1 MKYVIISIYDGMYGF
16 DVLENG
22 EHIEAEREKEI
33 GKKLCE
39 LRSKRWPSYEL
50 VKNDDGEWHEVR
62 LNEVHYFLKDYYKDY
77 DLIII
82 SEDGCAEVVKDTTK
96 ENQNDIT

>member
-22 EHIEAEREKEI
+22 EHIEAEREKDIAHNIYEI
-33 GKKLCE
+33 EKGE
-39 LRSKRWPSYEL
+39 SSYE
-50 VKNDDGEWHEVR
+50 K
-62 LNEVHYFLKDYYKDY
+62 VHTFLKAYYNDY

-82 SEDGCAEVVKDTTK
+82 SEDGFAEVVKDITK
-96 ENQNDIT
+96 ENKK

>member
-39 LRSKRWPSYEL
+39 LRNERWCEAQQN
-50 VKNDDGEWHEVR
+50 KVR
-62 LNEVHYFLKDYYKDY
+62 NFLKDYYKDY

-82 SEDGCAEVVKDTTK
+82 SEDGWAEVVKDITK
-96 ENQNDIT
+96 ENKNECSKI